1 MATQEDDVTM
11 TSLFGEK
18 RLSNEKPL
26 FVGGGGNFFH
36 FLVLGEK
43 KKAKEMP
50 IRTSIRKKSWKRR
63 SPVELQWTEAKAMRD
78 AAAMVARRAPVVVGP
93 NPAQRGLQLA
103 QGEFKSVD
111 VVNGA
116 DLNTTGFVTLLNGM
130 TRGDDISQRIGR
142 EVTLR
147 SVQLTYQIGSKNNTG
162 TDQYVRVMLVYD
174 RQANGST
181 ALISDILSGSNTYA
195 PRNLENRHRFS
206 ILYDRMIAFNASG
219 EPGSRRVLRF
229 YRRLN
234 HPVTFNGNTGGT
246 IADIQTGALYFVAIG
261 SNPAGATDA
270 AGIMQTRVRY
280 QDK

>member
-1 MATQEDDVTM
+1 M
-11 TSLFGEK
+11 
-18 RLSNEKPL
+18 
-26 FVGGGGNFFH
+26 GGGGNFFH

-50 IRTSIRKKSWKRR
+50 IRSSIRKKSWKRR
-63 SPVELQWTEAKAMRD
+63 SPIELQWTEAKAMRD
-78 AAAMVARRAPVVVGP
+78 AAAMVARRAPVIE
-93 NPAQRGLQLA
+93 RGLQLA

-147 SVQLTYQIGSKNNTG
+147 SVQLTYQIGSKNGTG
-162 TDQYVRVMLVYD
+162 TDQYVRAMLVYD

-206 ILYDRMIAFNASG
+206 ILYDRMIALNASG

-261 SNPAGATDA
+261 SNAAGATD
-270 AGIMQTRVRY
+270 GFGVMQTRVRY

>member
-1 MATQEDDVTM
+1 
-11 TSLFGEK
+11 
-18 RLSNEKPL
+18 
-26 FVGGGGNFFH
+26 
-36 FLVLGEK
+36 
-43 KKAKEMP
+43 MP

-63 SPVELQWTEAKAMRD
+63 SPIELQWTEAKAMRD
-78 AAAMVARRAPVVVGP
+78 AASMVARRAPVIVGP

-116 DLNTTGFVTLLNGM
+116 DVNTTGFVTLLNGM

-195 PRNLENRHRFS
+195 PRNLENRHRFK
-206 ILYDRMIAFNASG
+206 ILFGRMISLNASG
-219 EPGSRRVLRF
+219 EAGSRRVFKF

-246 IADIQTGALYFVAIG
+246 IADIQTGALYFVGIG
-261 SNPAGATDA
+261 SAAAGATCA
-270 AGIMQTRVRY
+270 RGVLQSRVRY